1 MRRHDERDPELGYML
16 SEIFPAAE
24 KELDQEAVDPFGKF
38 LERKKAR
45 PGSTLANLAGHQG
58 LPVGKHGKH
67 FASKGS
73 PTPRT
78 VAPRFVDWKAKL
90 A

>member
-1 MRRHDERDPELGYML
+1 MDT
-16 SEIFPAAE
+16 S
-24 KELDQEAVDPFGKF
+24 
-38 LERKKAR
+38 KKAR

-73 PTPRT
+73 PPRT
-78 VAPRFVDWKAKL
+78 VAPRFADWKQNRKAGPTIGSGGLIFPQIVHRESEL
-90 A
+90 ARRSLA